1 MGAVPI
7 AYESIVDLSAIHCE
21 EIEMGDGTGYKFLP
35 TENKEYPHLTPE
47 DREILDAVILR
58 FGRASKNEIVETMH
72 QEDAYTETA
81 PHDIIQFKY
90 AQTLSLS

>member
-21 EIEMGDGTGYKFLP
+21 EIDMGDGTGYRFMPSEDKTYP
-35 TENKEYPHLTPE
+35 TLTSE
-47 DREILDAVILR
+47 DRENLDAVIQR

-72 QEDAYTETA
+72 HEDAYTETA
-81 PHDIIQFKY
+81 PNDIIQFKY
-90 AQTLSLS
+90 AASLSLT